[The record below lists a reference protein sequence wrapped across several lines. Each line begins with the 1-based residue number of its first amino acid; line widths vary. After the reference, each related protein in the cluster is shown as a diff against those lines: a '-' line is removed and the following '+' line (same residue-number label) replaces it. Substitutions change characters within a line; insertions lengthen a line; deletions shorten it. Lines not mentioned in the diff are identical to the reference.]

1 MNGAK
6 QYSLVEASSQ
16 KWLENGSV
24 PNVDEYELFISK
36 YDANQ
41 DQLIEQKGETLEEEE
56 EGVVLE
62 ETKEPKTP
70 SQSAYEEGEDLE
82 SSNKECCESNNK
94 ISVKSRH

>member
-41 DQLIEQKGETLEEEE
+41 DQLIE
-56 EGVVLE
+56 
-62 ETKEPKTP
+62 
-70 SQSAYEEGEDLE
+70 
-82 SSNKECCESNNK
+82 
-94 ISVKSRH
+94 